1 MWNIFI
7 HKNSRAKTISLEIS
21 NQSKVIL
28 FKINVSLAFP
38 LVVFSMKGK
47 RNPLLIKDG
56 QFL

>member
-38 LVVFSMKGK
+38 LVVLSMKGK